1 MVRGLDFK
9 IQSTT
14 MVPVWTT
21 GTIVA
26 AAAAIS
32 ITMVV
37 LSYLCKVPSV
47 GAFLIFEDNNELV
60 Q

>member
-1 MVRGLDFK
+1 
-9 IQSTT
+9 

-47 GAFLIFEDNNELV
+47 GAFLIFEDNNVLV

>member
-1 MVRGLDFK
+1 
-9 IQSTT
+9 
-14 MVPVWTT
+14 MVPVWIT
-21 GTIVA
+21 GAIVA

-37 LSYLCKVPSV
+37 LSYLCEVPSV
-47 GAFLIFEDNNELV
+47 GAFWIFEDNNVLV